1 MRNYAYE
8 KNRIEFIVEN
18 FYLHEISLLFS
29 LGRGRKKNFFPFSLL
44 PLKYFPFSLLP
55 LKVSHFFRRVQKKR
69 KFFRHTRTSTELS
82 SQNVGGVI
90 VSGGDDLCAIMRS
103 SLEKS
108 TIFKFYKAIIESI
121 CNKFIESIT

>member
-29 LGRGRKKNFFPFSLL
+29 LGRGRKNF
-44 PLKYFPFSLLP
+44 FPFSLLP